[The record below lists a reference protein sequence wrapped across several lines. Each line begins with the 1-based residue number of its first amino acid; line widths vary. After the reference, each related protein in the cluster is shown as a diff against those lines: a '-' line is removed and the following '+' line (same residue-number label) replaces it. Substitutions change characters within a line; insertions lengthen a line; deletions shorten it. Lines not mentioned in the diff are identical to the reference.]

1 MCMNPLISVVVPVYN
16 TEPYVRKAINS
27 ILKQT
32 YDNIEIICVDDGSTD
47 NSPKILDELAEKYDN
62 IKVIHTENKGISH
75 ARNTA
80 LDCCR
85 GEYIAFLDSDDMYH
99 EQMLKILYDVVTEG
113 NCDIAL
119 CNVVNYSDV
128 DRLIYKLPEQ
138 YDVSFHIGDELMDYF
153 YSLDNDKV
161 QKAVLVCLK
170 LYKRKIWDDI
180 RYPVGRIYEDNA
192 VLHMIAQKT
201 DKFADVPLGL
211 YYRYLRE
218 DSIMGQSGKFSIKN
232 FDILY
237 NQKERCDYY
246 EKGNN
251 PTFTRLAYKEYLH
264 TLRCIYT
271 ETKESSL
278 DKKTICPQLK
288 KEYKAYFAK
297 VKKLNVY
304 SKYDVLKEKIAGVL
318 NFK

>member
-153 YSLDNDKV
+153 YSLDKDKV

-297 VKKLNVY
+297 VKKLHVY
-304 SKYDVLKEKIAGVL
+304 SK
-318 NFK
+318 

>member
-1 MCMNPLISVVVPVYN
+1 MNPLISVVVPVYN

-153 YSLDNDKV
+153 YSLDKDKV